1 MTHATYLRYEVLRT
15 FRNRRF
21 LIFSLAFPLV
31 LLLTIGSANRHA
43 TVDGI
48 SFPLYFM
55 AGMVSW
61 GAMVAMIS
69 SGARIAAERQV
80 GWTRQL
86 RITPLRAGAYFR
98 ARILC
103 GYVMVLITLVVL
115 YLAGSWLG
123 VRLDVKEWV
132 TMTVLILVGLVPF
145 AVIGIM
151 FGHLLKPDSLGPAV
165 GGLTALFALFGGA
178 WPHLD
183 RTRLRRRRK
192 VHPFL
197 LARASGQVRSRPLRL
212 AARAGLDRGCGL
224 DRCCRLARR
233 PCLPARH
240 CQGMSG
246 RPSVDLW

>member
-21 LIFSLAFPLV
+21 LVFSLAFPLV
-31 LLLTIGSANRHA
+31 LLLTIGSTNRHA
-43 TVDGI
+43 RVEGI

-55 AGMVSW
+55 VGMVSW

-69 SGARIAAERQV
+69 SGARIASERQV

-86 RITPLRAGAYFR
+86 HITPLRAGAYFR
-98 ARILC
+98 AKILC
-103 GYVMVLITLVVL
+103 GYVMVLLTLLVL

-123 VRLDVKEWV
+123 VRLDAKEWV

-178 WPHLD
+178 WGPPSTGHGFVDVVKCIPSYWLVQAGKSALG
-183 RTRLRRRRK
+183 RSGWPPAQAWIVVGAWTVVAAWLAVLAYRRDT
-192 VHPFL
+192 
-197 LARASGQVRSRPLRL
+197 ARV
-212 AARAGLDRGCGL
+212 
-224 DRCCRLARR
+224 
-233 PCLPARH
+233 
-240 CQGMSG
+240 
-246 RPSVDLW
+246 